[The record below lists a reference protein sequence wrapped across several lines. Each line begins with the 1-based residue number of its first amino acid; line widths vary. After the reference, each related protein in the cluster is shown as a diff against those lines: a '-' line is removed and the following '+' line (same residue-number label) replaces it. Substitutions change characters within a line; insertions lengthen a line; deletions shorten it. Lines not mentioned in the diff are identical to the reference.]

1 MMTRYRQIT
10 TRVRQLKQSALLRRV
25 LQRLAEGMR

>member
-1 MMTRYRQIT
+1 MTRYRQIT
-10 TRVRQLKQSALLRRV
+10 TRVSQPEQTALPRRV